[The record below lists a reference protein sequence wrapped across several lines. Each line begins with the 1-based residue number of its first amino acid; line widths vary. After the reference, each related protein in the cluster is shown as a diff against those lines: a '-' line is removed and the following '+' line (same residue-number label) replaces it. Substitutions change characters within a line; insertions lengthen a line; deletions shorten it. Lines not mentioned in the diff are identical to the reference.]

1 MNYNIFLDERKIG
14 VSKLENADAPMGMV
28 FGKISFENES
38 FNYLFFSDYCKRN
51 SIEVGFEY
59 PEDKLISTQIIPTLK
74 VVSEQGI
81 EIKGMGSHISGMD
94 TDGFEI
100 NVIGIPYPFYEE
112 QFPNHVK
119 EYNEKFE

>member
-1 MNYNIFLDERKIG
+1 
-14 VSKLENADAPMGMV
+14 
-28 FGKISFENES
+28 
-38 FNYLFFSDYCKRN
+38 
-51 SIEVGFEY
+51 
-59 PEDKLISTQIIPTLK
+59 
-74 VVSEQGI
+74 
-81 EIKGMGSHISGMD
+81 MD